1 MFHAFRGEL
10 DALDNAPGPKSTERL
25 EWDVRKGLSTLKS
38 HPWIPTEGPDAITRY
53 RGRHSP
59 HPGPAHSHVSMTR
72 LFVAASVG
80 SSTTWT
86 RAC

>member
-1 MFHAFRGEL
+1 VFHAFRGEL

-53 RGRHSP
+53 AVVVLCLAVCH
-59 HPGPAHSHVSMTR
+59 HT
-72 LFVAASVG
+72 
-80 SSTTWT
+80 
-86 RAC
+86 CQ